1 MNISKKFFNL
11 LWQVSDEV
19 EERGYLLNP
28 EIFLQLREELATLL
42 LGKVREFFREYS
54 GNAHFILFVSESM
67 EFSKD
72 GILEYVDGENEVEVT
87 FRYFIK
93 VLPIE
98 RREEILSI
106 FKKRFNFI
114 MLGAIRISD

>member
-1 MNISKKFFNL
+1 
-11 LWQVSDEV
+11 
-19 EERGYLLNP
+19 
-28 EIFLQLREELATLL
+28 
-42 LGKVREFFREYS
+42 
-54 GNAHFILFVSESM
+54 M

-72 GILEYVDGENEVEVT
+72 GIIEYVDGENEVEVT
-87 FRYFIK
+87 FRYFIR

-98 RREEILSI
+98 RGEEILSI

>member
-11 LWQVSDEV
+11 LWQISDEV

-42 LGKVREFFREYS
+42 LEKVREFFKEYS
-54 GNAHFILFVSESM
+54 GNAHFIFFVSESM

-98 RREEILSI
+98 RGEEILSI